1 MADKPIPDFLM
12 PTPVKARSIGQ
23 DSEILRRMAQTLEQQ
38 EDIPDMSNTD
48 TAPRPPLPPAAAPY
62 APAPRSLPPAPA
74 APSYSNTVPDQQS
87 VDIQFNG
94 KRLAGRFT
102 LVSQDE
108 ANHLIGALT
117 ALVPFLPAKGDGQS

>member
-12 PTPVKARSIGQ
+12 PTPVKARSIGP

-62 APAPRSLPPAPA
+62 APRSLPPAPA

-94 KRLAGRFT
+94 KRLSGRFT

>member
-12 PTPVKARSIGQ
+12 PTPVGARPIGQ
-23 DSEILRRMAQTLEQQ
+23 DSEILRKMAQTLEQQ

-48 TAPRPPLPPAAAPY
+48 TAPRVPLPPAAAPY
-62 APAPRSLPPAPA
+62 APRSLPPAPA
-74 APSYSNTVPDQQS
+74 APSSYSNTVPDQQS

-102 LVSQDE
+102 LVNQDE

-117 ALVPFLPAKGDGQS
+117 ALVPFLPKGDGQS